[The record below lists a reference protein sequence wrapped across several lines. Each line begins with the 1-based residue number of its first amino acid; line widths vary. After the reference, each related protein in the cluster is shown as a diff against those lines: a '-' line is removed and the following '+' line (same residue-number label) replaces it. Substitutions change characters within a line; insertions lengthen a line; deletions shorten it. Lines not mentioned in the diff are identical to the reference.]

1 MLVVA
6 RTAQHDMDS
15 CCAPQNLATQRNSLL
30 CISHMH
36 TSMLVNTS
44 MHVGRLPSSLVVPI
58 ISKLV
63 CHFQASI

>member
-6 RTAQHDMDS
+6 CTAQHDMDS
-15 CCAPQNLATQRNSLL
+15 CCAPQNLATQRNSPL
-30 CISHMH
+30 CITHMH

-44 MHVGRLPSSLVVPI
+44 MRVGRLPSSLLMLI

-63 CHFQASI
+63 CHFQAST